1 MGFEG
6 RASESG
12 EVDGDLSGTSWL
24 KIRILCA
31 IAVAR
36 GRAGRLGVL
45 GGAQVK
51 VSVDLRMIFVWR
63 WKGMRAAK

>member
-24 KIRILCA
+24 KMRRLCA
-31 IAVAR
+31 DAVAR
-36 GRAGRLGVL
+36 GRLGVL
-45 GGAQVK
+45 GGAGEGERR
-51 VSVDLRMIFVWR
+51 SADDLRMALE
-63 WKGMRAAK
+63 GYEGG